1 MAVLCPNAEQCGCL
15 FGVSWFGP
23 CHNSVCVSNLQQAV
37 VEILTVIIL
46 TLFAPLPH
54 TCMHTHTHADQ
65 DGAEPSPSSIAAFN
79 LLRMGTLFSNQEFKE
94 KAKRIFTSSK
104 KMLEEHS
111 VALCQ
116 MCVAYLDYLNPPTEV
131 NSGVCPHHTTPV
143 IRLYSG
149 LHVMRM
155 LATVAVEL

>member
-1 MAVLCPNAEQCGCL
+1 M
-15 FGVSWFGP
+15 
-23 CHNSVCVSNLQQAV
+23 
-37 VEILTVIIL
+37 

-54 TCMHTHTHADQ
+54 THTHIHVDQ

-79 LLRMGTLFSNQEFKE
+79 LLRMGTLFSSQEFKE

-131 NSGVCPHHTTPV
+131 NSGVFPHHTTPV

-149 LHVMRM
+149 LHVRLEGPIYVMRM

>member
-1 MAVLCPNAEQCGCL
+1 MHAR
-15 FGVSWFGP
+15 
-23 CHNSVCVSNLQQAV
+23 
-37 VEILTVIIL
+37 T
-46 TLFAPLPH
+46 
-54 TCMHTHTHADQ
+54 HTHTHVDQ

-79 LLRMGTLFSNQEFKE
+79 LLRMGTLFSSQEFKQ

-131 NSGVCPHHTTPV
+131 NSGGFPHHSTPV
-143 IRLYSG
+143 ISAST
-149 LHVMRM
+149 VVCM
-155 LATVAVEL
+155 LG